1 MKYQPTVEELEWSI
15 RNARRI
21 LTSYFGKA
29 TQFEINVFIFKQKEK
44 LYRLTGNKQALN
56 RLEEDKI
63 NYFGWES

>member
-21 LTSYFGKA
+21 LTAYFGKA

-44 LYRLTGNKQALN
+44 LYRLTGNEEALKK
-56 RLEEDKI
+56 LEEDKAT
-63 NYFGWES
+63 YFCWES

>member
-15 RNARRI
+15 RNARYI

-44 LYRLTGNKQALN
+44 LYRLTGNKQALK
-56 RLEEDKI
+56 RLLEDKW
-63 NYFGWES
+63 NYLQ